1 MKWSLKIGQFRG
13 IGVYVH
19 FTFFLLLG
27 FIAYSHWNVSHNIGD
42 ALNAVA
48 FVLATF
54 FCVVLHEFGH
64 SLMAA
69 YYGIRTRDITLLPI
83 GGVAQLE
90 RMPDKPLQELWVAL
104 AGPLVNVAIA
114 IALVGWLVVSQS
126 FQPWHELTVTSGPF
140 LERLLIVNVFLV
152 AFNML
157 PAFPMDGGRVL
168 RAGLALLL
176 DYTQAT
182 QIAAVV
188 GQAMALLFGLFGI
201 LSGNWFLVFIAFFVW
216 IGAASEA
223 SVAQLKSALAG
234 LPVARAMMTRFHI
247 LHPENPIQH
256 VLSLVVGGTQHD
268 FPVVENN
275 EVVGVLTRQRLIQG
289 LTSLGPESSVRESM
303 ETEFVTVDASEM
315 LEVALQ
321 KLQSC
326 ACTTVPVLSQGRLV
340 GLLTMENVGEFVVIQ
355 TALRNR
361 R

>member
-19 FTFFLLLG
+19 FTFFLLLA
-27 FIAYSHWNVSHNIGD
+27 FIAYSHWTVSKDWSD
-42 ALNAVA
+42 ALTAVA
-48 FVLATF
+48 FVLAMF
-54 FCVVLHEFGH
+54 FCVLLHEFGH

-90 RMPDKPLQELWVAL
+90 RMPDNPLHELWVAL
-104 AGPLVNVAIA
+104 AGPLVNVV
-114 IALVGWLVVSQS
+114 IALALIAWLVFSRS
-126 FQPWHELTVTSGPF
+126 FQPWEELTVTSGPF
-140 LERLLIVNVFLV
+140 LERLLVVNIFLV
-152 AFNML
+152 LFNML

-168 RAGLALLL
+168 RAGLALVL

-223 SVAQLKSALAG
+223 SFAQLKSALAG
-234 LPVARAMMTRFHI
+234 LPVARAMMTQFHM
-247 LHPENPIQH
+247 LQPDHPISH
-256 VLSLVVGGTQHD
+256 VVSLMMVGSQHD
-268 FPVVENN
+268 FPVVED
-275 EVVGVLTRQRLIQG
+275 EKVVGVLSRQG
-289 LTSLGPESSVRESM
+289 LINGLTTHGPESTVRQSM
-303 ETEFVTVDASEM
+303 ESEFVTVDASEM
-315 LEVALQ
+315 LLTAFQ

-326 ACTTVPVLSQGRLV
+326 ACTTIPVLSQGRLV
-340 GLLTMENVGEFVVIQ
+340 GLLTMDNVGEFVAIQ
-355 TALRNR
+355 TAIRNR